1 MKIIV
6 LLILILAVSCSV
18 NITSGLYESA
28 QYTQAFAGENPDHP
42 YKHKEIPRISAYEVK
57 TLYDQG
63 KLILVNGQESTASER
78 NHILGA
84 IALPGD
90 RFPSDIVLP
99 QNMIIAIY
107 CN

>member
-1 MKIIV
+1 MKIAV
-6 LLILILAVSCSV
+6 IL
-18 NITSGLYESA
+18 GLMMLFFVAIANGISESA
-28 QYTQAFAGENPDHP
+28 ENKPISVSGSQAHP
-42 YKHKEIPRISAYEVK
+42 YKYTEIPRISPNEVK

-84 IALPGD
+84 IALP
-90 RFPSDIVLP
+90 SDKLPTNIVLP

>member
-1 MKIIV
+1 MKVAVI
-6 LLILILAVSCSV
+6 LSLIMLFFVTIANSIS
-18 NITSGLYESA
+18 ESA
-28 QYTQAFAGENPDHP
+28 ENKPDSASGSQAHP
-42 YKHKEIPRISAYEVK
+42 YTHTEIPRISPYEVK
-57 TLYDQG
+57 ALYDQG

-90 RFPSDIVLP
+90 KLPTNIVLP